1 LVHFFYYINLC
12 LLFSLTSETPSKTP
26 DVPVRPEQ
34 PQPKGEQPAKAQP
47 MVKAVEVQPK
57 KAEGTLPTT
66 GGQEE
71 NPYWMWIGGVVM
83 LVGGLVAIRAY
94 RSNKKQISRFGLKF
108 STAKGWRVKNEMYNG
123 YELRNDR

>member
-1 LVHFFYYINLC
+1 
-12 LLFSLTSETPSKTP
+12 
-26 DVPVRPEQ
+26 
-34 PQPKGEQPAKAQP
+34 

-83 LVGGLVAIRAY
+83 LVGGLVA
-94 RSNKKQISRFGLKF
+94 KF
-108 STAKGWRVKNEMYNG
+108 VRIVLIKSKLVD
-123 YELRNDR
+123 LD